1 MAKVNITKIKQ
12 LKGSI
17 KMIEIEGKLY
27 LKWVDN
33 PEAKFLS
40 DSYILAKAEN
50 EGIAFKYED
59 TIIKDCK
66 TLFLIFI
73 NEDRENIVN
82 NLHTEEVNMKI
93 DFTK

>member
-1 MAKVNITKIKQ
+1 MAKVNITKVKQ

-27 LKWVDN
+27 LKWLDN

-40 DSYILAKAEN
+40 DSYILNKAKN
-50 EGIAFKYED
+50 EGTAFKYED

-73 NEDRENIVN
+73 NGDREEIVK
-82 NLHTEEVNMKI
+82 NLPTEEVNIKI
-93 DFTK
+93 DF